1 MRTGLAP
8 VITKLNAA
16 LAERYW
22 TESPLTGDEMEAL
35 HLLERAKVALTQARA
50 KLQKAEVEKKMDEA
64 LSQ

>member
-1 MRTGLAP
+1 
-8 VITKLNAA
+8 
-16 LAERYW
+16 
-22 TESPLTGDEMEAL
+22 MEAL